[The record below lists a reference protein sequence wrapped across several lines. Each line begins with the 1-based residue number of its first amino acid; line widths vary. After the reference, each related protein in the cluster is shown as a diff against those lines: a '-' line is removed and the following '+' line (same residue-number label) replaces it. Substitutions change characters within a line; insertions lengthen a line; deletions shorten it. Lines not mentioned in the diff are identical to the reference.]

1 MAEIQWI
8 KIVTDIFD
16 NRKIRLLEKMP
27 DGDSIIVI
35 WFKLLCLAGQTNDN
49 GLIYLTR
56 EVPYTPEMLSDYFNR
71 PISTVKMALM
81 AFERFEM
88 IEVVNDIILLPGWEK
103 YQSQEALERIREQN
117 RLRKQRQRERQKNLM
132 QPQKQA
138 LPDASGNVT
147 DGVTCHVTITQSHA
161 IEEEKEI
168 DKDTDI
174 DRDIEEKSTA
184 ELPGGAPG
192 AIAPDPKPAKASRFK
207 PPTLEEVR
215 AYCLER
221 GNNIDPEKFH
231 AYYESVKWYRGKTK
245 IQDWKACVRTWES
258 KERPAPGQAQ
268 RQQYPPHTPPPR
280 KGGNVFLDILN
291 NGM

>member
-35 WFKLLCLAGQTNDN
+35 WFKILCLAGQTNDN

-56 EVPYTPEMLSDYFNR
+56 EVPYTPEMLADGFNR
-71 PISTVKMALM
+71 PLNTVKMALLT
-81 AFERFEM
+81 FERFGM
-88 IEVVNDIILLPGWEK
+88 IEIVNDVIMLPGWEK
-103 YQSQEALERIREQN
+103 YQNVDGMERIREQN
-117 RLRKQRQRERQKNLM
+117 RLRKQRQRERQKNLTE
-132 QPQKQA
+132 PQKPA
-138 LPDASGNVT
+138 LPGGSCP
-147 DGVTCHVTITQSHA
+147 VTCHGTVTQSHA
-161 IEEEKEI
+161 SEEEKEI

-174 DRDIEEKSTA
+174 EIEIEEKSTA
-184 ELPGGAPG
+184 EMPGGPPG

-207 PPTLEEVR
+207 PPTIEEVR

-221 GNNIDPEKFH
+221 GNTVNPEKFH

-258 KERPAPGQAQ
+258 KERSAPGQAKL
-268 RQQYPPHTPPPR
+268 QQPPPPPR
-280 KGGNVFLDILN
+280 KGGNVFLDMIN
-291 NGM
+291 EGM

>member
-56 EVPYTPEMLSDYFNR
+56 EVPYTPEMLADGFNR
-71 PISTVKMALM
+71 PLNTVKMALLT
-81 AFERFEM
+81 FERFGM
-88 IEVVNDIILLPGWEK
+88 IEIVDDVIMLPGWEK
-103 YQSQEALERIREQN
+103 YQNVDGMERIREQN

-132 QPQKQA
+132 EPQKPA
-138 LPDASGNVT
+138 LT
-147 DGVTCHVTITQSHA
+147 DGSNVGGDHVTCHVTVTQNHA
-161 IEEEKEI
+161 PEEEKEI

-174 DRDIEEKSTA
+174 DKEIEEKSTA
-184 ELPGGAPG
+184 EMLGGAPG

-221 GNNIDPEKFH
+221 GNTIDPEKFH

-258 KERPAPGQAQ
+258 KERSAPGQAQ
-268 RQQYPPHTPPPR
+268 RQQPPPPR
-280 KGGNVFLDILN
+280 NGGNVFLDILN
-291 NGM
+291 DGVIT

>member
-27 DGDSIIVI
+27 EGDSIIVI

-56 EVPYTPEMLSDYFNR
+56 EVPYTPEMLADGFNR
-71 PISTVKMALM
+71 PLNTVKMALLT
-81 AFERFEM
+81 FERFGM
-88 IEVVNDIILLPGWEK
+88 IEIVNDVIMLPGWEK
-103 YQSQEALERIREQN
+103 YQNVDGMERIREQT
-117 RLRKQRQRERQKNLM
+117 RKRVAQHRAKQKAL
-132 QPQKQA
+132 A
-138 LPDASGNVT
+138 LPTGNVT
-147 DGVTCHVTITQSHA
+147 CNVTVTPGNA
-161 IEEEKEI
+161 PEEEKEI
-168 DKDTDI
+168 DKDIEI
-174 DRDIEEKSTA
+174 DGDIEEKSTA

-192 AIAPDPKPAKASRFK
+192 AIAPDPKPAKASRFQ

-245 IQDWKACVRTWES
+245 IQDWMACVRTWES

-268 RQQYPPHTPPPR
+268 RQQHQAPPPPR
-280 KGGNVFLDILN
+280 KGGNIFLDMIN
-291 NGM
+291 EGM